1 MKKQKKSLMSI
12 LLVPLLLVVVL
23 EGILPFGTLMASGA
37 KATLESNTVDI
48 DSHLV
53 QNRSVVLENA
63 MVDQWSAVRKEN
75 GYMNSALSAFL
86 LENDLDMETF
96 LQSRE
101 AQKQY
106 TALVFPELLEYLRRD
121 SSCGVF
127 LVLANDGDVQ
137 AAGDYTGFF
146 LRDSDPATKTETN
159 SELLME
165 RGSKELARQ
174 AGIALDTTWAPG
186 FSFAGAG

>member
-75 GYMNSALSAFL
+75 GYMNSCL
-86 LENDLDMETF
+86 LYT
-96 LQSRE
+96 SRC
-101 AQKQY
+101 
-106 TALVFPELLEYLRRD
+106 V
-121 SSCGVF
+121 
-127 LVLANDGDVQ
+127 
-137 AAGDYTGFF
+137 
-146 LRDSDPATKTETN
+146 
-159 SELLME
+159 
-165 RGSKELARQ
+165 
-174 AGIALDTTWAPG
+174 
-186 FSFAGAG
+186 